1 AATLD
6 EYRDI
11 LIADT
16 FVDLTRLKLR
26 AQHGVP
32 AEIRGEVWKYL
43 LDVSKPDKSE
53 E

>member
-1 AATLD
+1 LQ

-26 AQHGVP
+26 AQQ
-32 AEIRGEVWKYL
+32 
-43 LDVSKPDKSE
+43 VSVL
-53 E
+53 